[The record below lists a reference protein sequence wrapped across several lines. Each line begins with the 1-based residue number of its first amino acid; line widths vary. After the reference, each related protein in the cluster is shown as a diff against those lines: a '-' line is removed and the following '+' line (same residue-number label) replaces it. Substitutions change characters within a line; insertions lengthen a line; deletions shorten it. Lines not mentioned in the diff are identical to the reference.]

1 MKYAAALFTIVVV
14 AFAAL
19 VSAALDERA
28 YVTVTT
34 LETITSC
41 GPSVTNCPAKSTSYV
56 ILLNCFFLFTNAV
69 LIESEGSLTLTT
81 PSPLSTPRLPLSL
94 PSPVV
99 PTSRLVL
106 PLPPWLVFSVSLP
119 TLSKRLVVVV

>member
-41 GPSVTNCPAKSTSYV
+41 GPSVTNCPAKSTSVPYSNNTIPTV
-56 ILLNCFFLFTNAV
+56 NT
-69 LIESEGSLTLTT
+69 
-81 PSPLSTPRLPLSL
+81 STPAVSTFTGGANQQTGVAAAAMAGVLG
-94 PSPVV
+94 
-99 PTSRLVL
+99 LVAYL
-106 PLPPWLVFSVSLP
+106 I
-119 TLSKRLVVVV
+119 